1 MQSGW
6 VVQSINGMNVQNEE
20 RGSGN
25 QGRMGEDEKKT
36 SLCLWQ
42 PRTSARSWTCW
53 TTRQLAKSW
62 GIDMRP

>member
-25 QGRMGEDEKKT
+25 QGRMGEDERRLRSVSGSQGLRQDHGHAGRRGSWP
-36 SLCLWQ
+36 SLGGS
-42 PRTSARSWTCW
+42 T
-53 TTRQLAKSW
+53 
-62 GIDMRP
+62 